1 MEFEQM
7 NFRNF
12 AFAFLTAIFFAFPNF
27 AADISISENQKNQSA
42 AKDSPSVSFVR
53 SLSAALERGSVEQA
67 LALFQT
73 MPASL
78 KNDFDLQKLQASL
91 LISAAGYDDAKKLI
105 SELEKKNPSDIE
117 IKELK
122 MMLAKVT
129 GNASAKSAAL
139 KEIVALDPNNASANT
154 ELGQEQV
161 LKHKYKPAKN
171 YYAKALQGDPKNLDA
186 LFGYG
191 QTSYYLN
198 EIDASKRAFNKM
210 LEIDPQNAQAYAY
223 IGKIYAEDEN
233 YLRAEESIL
242 KAIALDDSNYD
253 FYMDLGTYQRF
264 RGKFKD
270 AEKAWTNAIKIN
282 PQYFLAYAY
291 RAGLYDEQN
300 IYDKALE
307 DYRMVITTNPK
318 YYFAYESVGML
329 SWRIGNYEEARAA
342 FEKAY
347 SYNKTNVSYPLMI
360 AACYYKAV
368 KQTSQAVQVKPFLTK
383 AMKDF
388 PDHDSLEYLMLR
400 LYNDLGP
407 SNAENLVSRKI
418 QTESNGTK
426 KGKMTFYLALFDEIM
441 GRDEL
446 AKKIYSEVASLQ
458 SPMFFEFRLAEW
470 KVK

>member
-1 MEFEQM
+1 MEFERM
-7 NFRNF
+7 NCRNF
-12 AFAFLTAIFFAFPNF
+12 AFAFLASLLCAFPNF
-27 AADISISENQKNQSA
+27 AADVSITENRHTQSA
-42 AKDSPSVSFVR
+42 ATDSPAVAFVR
-53 SLSAALERGSVEQA
+53 SLSAVLQGGSAEQA
-67 LALFQT
+67 ADLFQT
-73 MPASL
+73 MPAEL
-78 KNDFDLQKLQASL
+78 KNDFDLQKLHASL
-91 LISAAGYDDAKKLI
+91 LISAARYDDAKKLI
-105 SELEKKNPSDIE
+105 SELEQKNASDIE

-129 GNASAKSAAL
+129 GNGSAKSAAL
-139 KEIVALDPNNASANT
+139 KEIVALDPNNPSANT

-171 YYAKALQGDPKNLDA
+171 YYAKALKGDPNNLDA

-198 EIDASKRAFNKM
+198 EIETAKKTFNKM
-210 LEIDPQNAQAYAY
+210 VELDPQNAQAYAY
-223 IGKIYAEDEN
+223 IGKLYAEDEN
-233 YLRAEESIL
+233 YLRAEESVL
-242 KAIALDDSNYD
+242 HAIALDGSNYD

-270 AEKAWTNAIKIN
+270 AEKAWTNAIQIN
-282 PQYFLAYAY
+282 PDYFLAYAY

-300 IYDKALE
+300 LYDNALE
-307 DYRMVITTNPK
+307 DYRMVIKTNPQ

-329 SWRIGNYEEARAA
+329 AWRIGNYDEARMA

-347 SYNKTNVSYPLMI
+347 SYNKKNVSYPLMI

-368 KQTSQAVQVKPFLTK
+368 KQPNQAVQVKPFLAK

-388 PDHDSLEYLMLR
+388 PDHDSLDYLMLR
-400 LYNDLGP
+400 LYHDLGP
-407 SNAENLVSRKI
+407 GNAENLVSRKI
-418 QTESNGTK
+418 QSESNGTK

-446 AKKIYSEVASLQ
+446 SKKMYSEVASLQ

>member
-53 SLSAALERGSVEQA
+53 SLSAALESGSVEQA
-67 LALFQT
+67 LVLFQT

>member
-1 MEFEQM
+1 M

-27 AADISISENQKNQSA
+27 AADISISENQKNRSA

-53 SLSAALERGSVEQA
+53 SLSATLESGSVEQA